1 MNFDGARVLLTGASA
16 GIGRCLAL
24 ELSRRGAHL
33 ALIAR
38 DERRLATVSSEAR
51 ASGGTALAVPF
62 DLAHSD
68 RYPELV
74 GKVITALGGITVLIN
89 NAGISSFAPFAA
101 ETPEAIQRLIDVNVS
116 APLLLTRAVLPH
128 LLQQRA
134 GHIVNVGSIFGSI
147 AFPHF
152 TAYSMSKYA
161 MRGFSEALRRELQG
175 TGVRVSYIAPRTTAT
190 AMNGA
195 AVRAFMRQTG
205 AAIDTPEAVARIIAD
220 AIEREKC
227 ETFIGQPERFF
238 VRLNA
243 LLPSLVDRALVRQK
257 RIAEGLLRAQR

>member
-16 GIGRCLAL
+16 GIDRCLAL

-33 ALIAR
+33 ALVAR
-38 DERRLATVSSEAR
+38 DERRLATVSSEVCAG
-51 ASGGTALAVPF
+51 GGTALAFPF

-68 RYPELV
+68 RYPALV
-74 GKVITALGGITVLIN
+74 SRVVAALGGITVLVN
-89 NAGISSFAPFAA
+89 NAGISSFAPFAG
-101 ETPEAIQRLIDVNVS
+101 ETPEAIERLIAVNVS
-116 APLLLTRAVLPH
+116 APLLLTRAVLPY
-128 LLQQRA
+128 LLRQRA

-152 TAYSMSKYA
+152 TAYSASKYA

-243 LLPSLVDRALVRQK
+243 LLPRLVDRALARQK
-257 RIAEGLLRAQR
+257 RIAEGLLRTQR